1 MSKIWRE
8 IADPDK
14 HEDFMSHGHCNGGI
28 PVKKSKDNLLQN
40 WVYFAEVEGFTFTFV
55 GLGQVLECK
64 RYFEQKIHP
73 SSIRPDIHL
82 EHYWQSWHDRLPK
95 GITKD
100 KRRKKVLKALQNILD
115 KWSDEF

>member
-8 IADPDK
+8 IVDPDK

-55 GLGQVLECK
+55 GLEQVLECK
-64 RYFEQKIHP
+64 RYFEEKIHP
-73 SSIRPDIHL
+73 SSIQPDIHL
-82 EHYWQSWHDRLPK
+82 EHYWQPWHDRLPK

-100 KRRKKVLKALQNILD
+100 KRRKKVLKALQIILD
-115 KWSDEF
+115 KWGEEI